1 MSIYAKLTDILEAQT
16 GDSWKV
22 SFSELERLLN
32 QKLPSSAFK
41 YAGWWSN
48 NPTNNAMTKIW
59 LMAGWRT
66 EKVDV
71 PGQTVVFR
79 RNKAPAPAYYA
90 RPPGFEMAMMG
101 PYETKMARPPSGG
114 RKVRFEELYGAM
126 RGTIRIMP
134 GVDVTAPVGD
144 EPLDRSDTRDPPK
157 RPMPRPLPKRKPSP

>member
-1 MSIYAKLTDILEAQT
+1 MSIYAKLADILEAQA

-22 SFSELERLLN
+22 SFSELERLLD

-48 NPTNNAMTKIW
+48 NPSNNAMTKIW

-79 RNKAPAPAYYA
+79 RNKPPAPAYYG
-90 RPPGFEMAMMG
+90 RPLGFEMAMAG
-101 PYETKMARPPSGG
+101 PFETKMAKPPVGG
-114 RKVRFEELYGAM
+114 RKVRFEELHGAM

-134 GVDVTAPVGD
+134 DVDVTAP
-144 EPLDRSDTRDPPK
+144 LDADGPDAPARRDPLK
-157 RPMPRPLPKRKPSP
+157 RPLPKRKPSS